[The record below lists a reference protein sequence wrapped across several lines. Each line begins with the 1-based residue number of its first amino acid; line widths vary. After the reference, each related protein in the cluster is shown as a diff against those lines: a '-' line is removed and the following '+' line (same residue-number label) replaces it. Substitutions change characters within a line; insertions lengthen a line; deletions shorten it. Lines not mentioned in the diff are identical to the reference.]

1 MSTRELIRTE
11 IENVPDEKLD
21 ELYSVVRGL
30 AASKAASARPGIMAK
45 LRSVTIEAPVDFAA
59 NLDLCHSGDCTP

>member
-21 ELYSVVRGL
+21 ELYSVVKGL
-30 AASKAASARPGIMAK
+30 VAPKTVSARPGIMAK
-45 LRSVTIEAPVDFAA
+45 LRSVTIEAPADFAA
-59 NLDLCHSGDCTP
+59 NLDLYLSGDFTP